1 MEARKCGTSEKTQ
14 VSNYRP
20 ISLLCIVSKVM
31 ERYIYNNIFKVVEPL
46 INKYQH
52 RFLNG
57 RFCTSQF
64 LAVYGNLLDERVNT
78 LI

>member
-1 MEARKCGTSEKTQ
+1 
-14 VSNYRP
+14 
-20 ISLLCIVSKVM
+20 M